1 MENDANAGTTV
12 LLFTALLFA
21 SGCIIQQRTL
31 REIRRGIKEP
41 APSPRIFLPDRFKH
55 TTTELADGTVVIIE
69 DEYHAD
75 RRAAQRQ
82 LEGAQVRRKNSVPPA
97 YENAPPAYGSPEY
110 MALREAETRPG
121 FIGPVRKPPGDEA
134 LTARERNERAQLEQN
149 LRHPD
154 PNAVDQRPISR
165 AERRRLIKEEL
176 RRLSH
181 VEGPS
186 YQRRLW

>member
-1 MENDANAGTTV
+1 
-12 LLFTALLFA
+12 
-21 SGCIIQQRTL
+21 
-31 REIRRGIKEP
+31 
-41 APSPRIFLPDRFKH
+41 
-55 TTTELADGTVVIIE
+55 
-69 DEYHAD
+69 
-75 RRAAQRQ
+75 
-82 LEGAQVRRKNSVPPA
+82 
-97 YENAPPAYGSPEY
+97 

-121 FIGPVRKPPGDEA
+121 FIGPARRPPGEEDA

-154 PNAVDQRPISR
+154 PNAVDKRPISR
-165 AERRRLIKEEL
+165 TERRRLIKEEL